1 MQIINGLQLSRN
13 QGHSY
18 IEATIVWDCDLDDSN
33 VTILLRNSSTVRGAF
48 INDMLIGEAAVVVDG
63 SMVRQ
68 SGSVDLAKVY
78 RQD

>member
-1 MQIINGLQLSRN
+1 MI
-13 QGHSY
+13 
-18 IEATIVWDCDLDDSN
+18 
-33 VTILLRNSSTVRGAF
+33 ILLRNSSTVRGAF